1 MKKALGV
8 FLLGLS
14 LGTGLALASEH
25 GRSTYSPGTVGDF
38 SMAVLPEAKG
48 FYLRTELW
56 TYSGR
61 NAYEELGGALDVEAD
76 LDAWVCIPR
85 VTWVS
90 GWTFLG
96 ARHGVNL
103 SLPLVN
109 VESDARVTRQCPGQA
124 ASTEHVQGDRL
135 GFSDFYLAPSVLE
148 WKLGAWNLMWLET
161 VVIPSGSYDSDESVN
176 VSRNYLAL
184 NSSLA
189 ATWRHPKGGPEV
201 DARASYIVNAE
212 NPATDYRTGDELTL
226 DAVAAWRLDAR
237 WSLGVAG
244 YAYQQLTGDSGAG
257 AVLGD
262 FKGQSWGAGPVVRYI
277 GAAGSRRVAWV
288 AKWLHDFD
296 ATRRYEGDMLFL
308 AATLRL

>member
-1 MKKALGV
+1 
-8 FLLGLS
+8 
-14 LGTGLALASEH
+14 
-25 GRSTYSPGTVGDF
+25 
-38 SMAVLPEAKG
+38 MAVLPEAKG

-109 VESDARVTRQCPGQA
+109 VESDARVTRQFPGQPV
-124 ASTEHVQGDRL
+124 STERVLGSRL
-135 GFSDFYLAPSVLE
+135 ALSDFYLAPSVLE
-148 WKLGAWNLMWLET
+148 WKIGEWNVMWLET
-161 VVIPSGSYDSDESVN
+161 LVIPSGSYDSDERVN
-176 VSRNYLAL
+176 VSRNSLSL
-184 NSSLA
+184 SSSLA

-226 DAVAAWRLDAR
+226 DAMAAWRLDAR

-257 AVLGD
+257 AALGD
-262 FKGQSWGAGPVVRYI
+262 FKGRSWGAGPVVRYI
-277 GAAGSRRVAWV
+277 GTAGSRRIGWV